1 MDPRRLLMAMAL
13 ACGGGAGGRRAG
25 CGDHQR
31 QRPRNAPAV
40 PLTLTKIDDL
50 DFGTMVSSG
59 TSGTVALNAITGNRA
74 FAGGVTAVPS
84 APGHRAYFA
93 GAGSPSQQVIIT
105 INPPAT
111 LANTNGDTIDV
122 LALTLDGGPIRS
134 IDPVTRAFF
143 VGVGGI
149 LMLNANQ
156 PDGDY
161 SANFYGDAPNINDLV
176 AARAADPN

>member
-1 MDPRRLLMAMAL
+1 VGIRHFIIAAAVASAAVPAAAAPVAAVTNASGRAVLLL
-13 ACGGGAGGRRAG
+13 
-25 CGDHQR
+25 
-31 QRPRNAPAV
+31 
-40 PLTLTKIDDL
+40 PLTLTRIDDL
-50 DFGTMVSSG
+50 DFGTMISSSS
-59 TSGTVALNAITGNRA
+59 SGTVALNATSSNRS
-74 FAGGVTAVPS
+74 FAGGVTGVAS
-84 APGHRAYFA
+84 AAGHRGYF
-93 GAGSPSQQVIIT
+93 GGSGSPSQQVIIT
-105 INPPAT
+105 VNAPVT

-161 SANFYGDAPNINDLV
+161 SANFSVTAQYQ
-176 AARAADPN
+176 

>member
-1 MDPRRLLMAMAL
+1 M
-13 ACGGGAGGRRAG
+13 
-25 CGDHQR
+25 
-31 QRPRNAPAV
+31 
-40 PLTLTKIDDL
+40 T
-50 DFGTMVSSG
+50 
-59 TSGTVALNAITGNRA
+59 
-74 FAGGVTAVPS
+74 GVTS
-84 APGHRAYFA
+84 AAGHRAYFA

-161 SANFYGDAPNINDLV
+161 SANFSVTAQYQ
-176 AARAADPN
+176 

>member
-1 MDPRRLLMAMAL
+1 MDPRRLFMAMAL
-13 ACGGGAGGRRAG
+13 ASA
-25 CGDHQR
+25 
-31 QRPRNAPAV
+31 AV
-40 PLTLTKIDDL
+40 PAAAAPVAAVTNASGRATLLLPLILTKIDDL

-84 APGHRAYFA
+84 APGHRAYF
-93 GAGSPSQQVIIT
+93 GGSGSPSQQVIIT

-161 SANFYGDAPNINDLV
+161 SANFSVTAQYP
-176 AARAADPN
+176 

>member
-1 MDPRRLLMAMAL
+1 VDPRRLLMAMAL
-13 ACGGGAGGRRAG
+13 ACAAVPAAAAPVAAITNASGRATLLI
-25 CGDHQR
+25 
-31 QRPRNAPAV
+31 

-84 APGHRAYFA
+84 APGHRATFA

-134 IDPVTRAFF
+134 IDPVSRAFF

-149 LMLNANQ
+149 LMLSANQ

-161 SANFYGDAPNINDLV
+161 SANFSVTAQYQ
-176 AARAADPN
+176 

>member
-1 MDPRRLLMAMAL
+1 MAL
-13 ACGGGAGGRRAG
+13 ASAAVPAAAAPVAAITNASGRATLLI
-25 CGDHQR
+25 
-31 QRPRNAPAV
+31 

-84 APGHRAYFA
+84 APGHRAYFG

-122 LALTLDGGPIRS
+122 LALTLDGGPIRVDRPG
-134 IDPVTRAFF
+134 DPGLLRRRRRHPDAQRQSARRRLFGQLLGDRPISVTLWRP
-143 VGVGGI
+143 GG
-149 LMLNANQ
+149 
-156 PDGDY
+156 
-161 SANFYGDAPNINDLV
+161 
-176 AARAADPN
+176 DPN

>member
-1 MDPRRLLMAMAL
+1 MGIRHFIIAAAMAS
-13 ACGGGAGGRRAG
+13 AAAVSAAAAPVAATNDASGRATLL
-25 CGDHQR
+25 
-31 QRPRNAPAV
+31 V

-50 DFGTMVSSG
+50 DFGTMISSSS
-59 TSGTVALNAITGNRA
+59 SGTVALNATTSNRT
-74 FAGGVTAVPS
+74 FAGGVTGVTS
-84 APGHRAYFA
+84 AAGHRGYFG
-93 GAGSPSQQVIIT
+93 GAGSPSQQVIVSVI
-105 INPPAT
+105 PPAT
-111 LANTNGDTIDV
+111 LANSSGDTIDV

-161 SANFYGDAPNINDLV
+161 SANFTVTAQYQ
-176 AARAADPN
+176 